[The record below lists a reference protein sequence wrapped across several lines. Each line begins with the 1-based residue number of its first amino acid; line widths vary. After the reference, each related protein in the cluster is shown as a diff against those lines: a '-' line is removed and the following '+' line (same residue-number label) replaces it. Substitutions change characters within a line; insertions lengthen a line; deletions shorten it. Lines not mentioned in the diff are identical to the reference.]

1 MPLAVRTLFFLSLTG
16 SLLAGLPTAVTAQV
30 GIRGVIRSPSGNGLT
45 GARITAESIQT
56 GDTRSTTTNDSGR
69 FALISLDSGQWR
81 LVIDADGYEQAQ
93 GFASVSRVNPDP
105 TNVDL
110 TLDLDLLDPPP
121 PEIGVLAGL
130 KSTDL
135 ILSLDTA
142 DRLVESGDYDAA
154 IDIYRSIVS
163 QAPALT
169 SVYLQIGH
177 AFLAKQQPDQA
188 LAAYQAALA
197 ADPASAEIL
206 AAISAVRR
214 SEP

>member
-1 MPLAVRTLFFLSLTG
+1 MPLAVRTLFCLSLTG
-16 SLLAGLPTAVTAQV
+16 SLLAGLPTAVAAQV
-30 GIRGVIRSPSGNGLT
+30 SIRGVIRSPSGNGLA

-56 GDTRSTTTNDSGR
+56 GDIRSTTTNDSGR

-105 TNVDL
+105 TTIDL
-110 TLDLDLLDPPP
+110 TLDLDLLNPPP
-121 PEIGVLAGL
+121 PEVGVMAGL

-154 IDIYRSIVS
+154 IEIYRSIVD

-169 SVYLQIGH
+169 SVYLQIGY

-206 AAISAVRR
+206 AAISAVRG